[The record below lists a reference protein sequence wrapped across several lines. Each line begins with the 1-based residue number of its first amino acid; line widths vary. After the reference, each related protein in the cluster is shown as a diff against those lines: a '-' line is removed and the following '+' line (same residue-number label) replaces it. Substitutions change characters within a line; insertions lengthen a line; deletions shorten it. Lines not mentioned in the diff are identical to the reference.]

1 MKPQPFYRL
10 CKLAKRSAREHGDVR
25 ARFTHARYAFSQNAM
40 RETEDNKQQPCL
52 SVCAFDCDAFIQA
65 SKCGFAAALL

>member
-25 ARFTHARYAFSQNAM
+25 ARFTDARYAFSQKTVH
-40 RETEDNKQQPCL
+40 ETGDNKQQPCL
-52 SVCAFDCDAFIQA
+52 SVCAFDSDEFIKA
-65 SKCGFAAALL
+65 SKCRLAAALL